1 MKKMG
6 GRIKSRV
13 ISGQHVDCNTCAHFF
28 ITWDKRF
35 PYGCRA
41 MSFMSS
47 NLPNKDVLELEGRD
61 CLIYRNKESGAD
73 GKETLKVGGEK
84 GRNRQV
90 NVTI

>member
-1 MKKMG
+1 
-6 GRIKSRV
+6 
-13 ISGQHVDCNTCAHFF
+13 
-28 ITWDKRF
+28 
-35 PYGCRA
+35 

-73 GKETLKVGGEK
+73 GKETLKVDGEK